1 LEPGE
6 AVAVFETALR
16 TAIRELL
23 PSWQSKLGAEAVA
36 RLRDKQV
43 EDDKK
48 RDGAVTSADL
58 LDYTET
64 TQLTRLVEKNWETFK
79 PVFQDQARLKVM
91 FGLVLDYR
99 NPAQHNREL
108 LGFERD
114 LLSGGAQQVRNQVG
128 IYRSTSGSRSRFY
141 PVIESAVD
149 DRGRPGVRPGLDVY
163 PMRIERY
170 SVGDEIV
177 VRARAASSRSFEN
190 RWFVTL
196 VDFSQ
201 FGISKSGKAP
211 DNVAATGED
220 VELRY
225 RFTTADVGENRVLE
239 VYLTTTSAYHRHGKW
254 LDDNALFRVAV
265 DPPWDE

>member
-23 PSWQSKLGAEAVA
+23 PSWQSQLGAEAVA
-36 RLRDKQV
+36 RLRAKQV

-64 TQLTRLVEKNWETFK
+64 TQLTRIVLQDWDTFK
-79 PVFQDQARLKVM
+79 PVFQDQARLKMM
-91 FGLVLDYR
+91 FDLVLDYR

-108 LGFERD
+108 LDFERD

-128 IYRSTSGSRSRFY
+128 IYRSTSGSKSRFY
-141 PVIESAVD
+141 PVIESATD
-149 DRGRPGVRPGLDVY
+149 DRGRAGKPNQGSVFSQD
-163 PMRIERY
+163 IQRY
-170 SVGDEIV
+170 AVGEEIV
-177 VRARAASSRSFEN
+177 VQVRAGSSRSFEN
-190 RWFVTL
+190 RWTL
-196 VDFSQ
+196 NLVSILNV
-201 FGISKSGKAP
+201 GMARLGTAP
-211 DNVAATGED
+211 RTPLATGEE

-225 RFTTADVGENRVLE
+225 KLTPSDIGENKVLCVE
-239 VYLTTTSAYHRHGKW
+239 LTTSSAYHRHGNW
-254 LDDNALFRVAV
+254 LDDEALFRVAV